1 MVALMQEQEQ
11 IIERMALLKKAG
23 VTDGYQEYDELSARL
38 AEINKEVH
46 TIRNGFSELESKG
59 RKALDSCGTSAKKS
73 WGAVIYNGKPPEGN
87 SAEFIYI

>member
-1 MVALMQEQEQ
+1 MVADQNMVALMQEQEQ
-11 IIERMALLKKAG
+11 ITERMALLKRAG

-59 RKALDSCGTSAKKS
+59 RKALDSCGTSAKNREICYLQ
-73 WGAVIYNGKPPEGN
+73 WPA
-87 SAEFIYI
+87 A